1 MPVNGDHSL
10 SVTESDAS
18 AHPTSSATSSTG
30 TAATFTGTHSLYEG
44 IFTVPSL
51 ATMIT
56 LVQSGGGYARSR
68 LGRRDDGV
76 GKTLGT
82 AQSC

>member
-56 LVQSGGGYARSR
+56 LGGYARSR